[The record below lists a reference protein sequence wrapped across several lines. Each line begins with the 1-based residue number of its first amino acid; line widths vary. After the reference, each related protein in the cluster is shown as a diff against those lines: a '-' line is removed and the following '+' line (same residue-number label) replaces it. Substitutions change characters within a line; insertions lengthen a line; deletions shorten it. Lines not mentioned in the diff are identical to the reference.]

1 MGDQLRQV
9 TDLLHVAGVTV
20 ADIADRSGSSMQTV
34 SAELAGHVPM
44 SERTIEAIS
53 SYAGETVAEEV
64 RAIAAPAHAVGDE
77 AATSRV

>member
-9 TDLLHVAGVTV
+9 TDLLRVAGVTV

-44 SERTIEAIS
+44 SQRTIEAIS
-53 SYAGETVAEEV
+53 SYAGETVAEDV
-64 RAIAAPAHAVGDE
+64 RAIATPTHVVEGE
-77 AATSRV
+77 GAASRV